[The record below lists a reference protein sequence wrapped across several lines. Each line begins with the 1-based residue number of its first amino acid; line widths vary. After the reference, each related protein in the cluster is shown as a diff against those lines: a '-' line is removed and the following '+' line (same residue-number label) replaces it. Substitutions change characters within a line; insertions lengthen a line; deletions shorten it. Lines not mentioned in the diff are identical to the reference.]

1 MGVKVTG
8 QRKVLGDLEKRLGK
22 QTMQR
27 ISDKALTEG
36 AKVFV
41 KELQEQVKTFSD
53 GKGYSKGYTFEEIT
67 VSEPMWVGGVRT
79 IKIHWRGPHD
89 RYRII
94 HLNEWGTVNN
104 PNPRGKGAI
113 ARAMRNAEN
122 AYRRVIKEAIRRGI

>member
-1 MGVKVTG
+1 MSAEITGVNK
-8 QRKVLGDLEKRLGK
+8 LLSDLENRLGK
-22 QTMQR
+22 QAMQR
-27 ISDKALTEG
+27 ISDEALKAG

-79 IKIHWRGPHD
+79 IKVHWRGPHG
-89 RYRII
+89 RYRVI
-94 HLNEWGTVNN
+94 HLNEWGTVKN

-113 ARAMRNAEN
+113 ARALKNAEG
-122 AYRRVIKEAIRRGI
+122 AYRKAIMEAVRRGL